1 MMSRGISSHVIRH
14 VRKISEKRLLTS
26 SYNSAW
32 NNSASTGRI
41 FMKFDIGVF
50 YEKRIIERIQVL
62 LNLTRIACTVHE
74 DQYRSLSHLAQFFL
88 ELKLFPTKV
97 VEEIKTTKS
106 KQRNQNKIKRT
117 KSKQNQKNKIKRTKS
132 KQNQNNKIK
141 TKSKQQNQ
149 KNKIKTKSKQQNQ
162 NKIKRTKSKQNQ
174 NKIKT
179 HFVLS
184 FFKLCPLWNNV
195 EK

>member
-1 MMSRGISSHVIRH
+1 
-14 VRKISEKRLLTS
+14 
-26 SYNSAW
+26 
-32 NNSASTGRI
+32 
-41 FMKFDIGVF
+41 MKFDIGVF

-106 KQRNQNKIKRT
+106 KQQNQNNEIKTKSKEQNQNKIKRT
-117 KSKQNQKNKIKRTKS
+117 KSKEQNQNKIKTTKSKQNQNNKIKRTKS

-141 TKSKQQNQ
+141 TKSKEQNQ
-149 KNKIKTKSKQQNQ
+149 NKIKTKSKHILYSLFLNCALYEIMLK
-162 NKIKRTKSKQNQ
+162 NNAERGRTQMT
-174 NKIKT
+174 I
-179 HFVLS
+179 
-184 FFKLCPLWNNV
+184 WRI
-195 EK
+195 